1 MFYVSTLN
9 FSASFRTLIEVLDLL
24 QHDNR
29 LSALEAS
36 EVSLSHAGHPLCVTK
51 YNGRL
56 TLRCS
61 GHARHLFLALLDEI
75 DGAYFRPAGERRE
88 AWQIRRSHWKL
99 LHSLFDL
106 ASRPLHLFSSDQL
119 RQADADAGGRGL
131 DFRDL
136 LETECER
143 RFGFG
148 YAGPAYEASGQRSG
162 RHEVHV
168 GYALAAARDVP
179 ADVLAE
185 YSEQPF
191 GSDMQWAKVLLD
203 VPELR
208 GAVPLAKLRP
218 LLSLLRHTGT
228 AISSDNTAL
237 LAMVMD
243 LAPNEPTHV
252 EVDDLLYRHGLIAPR
267 TARNLL
273 VAGGIGQTRL
283 EVCRSASP
291 DHGGRAA

>member
-1 MFYVSTLN
+1 MANAAARTG
-9 FSASFRTLIEVLDLL
+9 SFFT
-24 QHDNR
+24 
-29 LSALEAS
+29 
-36 EVSLSHAGHPLCVTK
+36 
-51 YNGRL
+51 
-56 TLRCS
+56 RCS
-61 GHARHLFLALLDEI
+61 TWL
-75 DGAYFRPAGERRE
+75 P
-88 AWQIRRSHWKL
+88 
-99 LHSLFDL
+99 
-106 ASRPLHLFSSDQL
+106 RPLHLFSSDQL

-218 LLSLLRHTGT
+218 SV
-228 AISSDNTAL
+228 SSCFGKP
-237 LAMVMD
+237 VRRFR
-243 LAPNEPTHV
+243 PTMRR
-252 EVDDLLYRHGLIAPR
+252 YS
-267 TARNLL
+267 
-273 VAGGIGQTRL
+273 QW
-283 EVCRSASP
+283 
-291 DHGGRAA
+291 